1 MGRRLHASARSP
13 GGILDFAAI
22 SDTWLVS
29 RPDRHRA
36 AGVLERSRMGIAATQ
51 VAIQETGVRHRRQH
65 CRRTSRVGIPW
76 QHWLRRR
83 HCHTNGIDPDEDG
96 DGHSPAADIDGDGR
110 GGSPGPPLR
119 TAGSHVVSADRSA
132 ASSATGWTPNASDP
146 VERVL
151 RELRGGACRRGGA
164 PARWQTRL
172 STRSGPGRRRRRLR
186 MTPLEQWQIRV
197 LRHQAGR
204 AGTRPSRA

>member
-1 MGRRLHASARSP
+1 MDRAFRGEIWRTASEPRVMRRRLHASARSP

-22 SDTWLVS
+22 SDAWLVS
-29 RPDRHRA
+29 RSDRHRA

-51 VAIQETGVRHRRQH
+51 VAIQETGVHHRRQH

-76 QHWLRRR
+76 QHWLGRR

-96 DGHSPAADIDGDGR
+96 DGHSPAADIDGYGR
-110 GGSPGPPLR
+110 GGSPCPPLR
-119 TAGSHVVSADRSA
+119 TAGSNVVSADRSA

-164 PARWQTRL
+164 PARR
-172 STRSGPGRRRRRLR
+172 
-186 MTPLEQWQIRV
+186 
-197 LRHQAGR
+197 
-204 AGTRPSRA
+204 